1 MVGGVQTLA
10 LSSGRE
16 VRLDSLRQWYVYAG
30 LLDGVPSREINDR
43 IVANIVAE
51 ARTKIDHEPYL
62 VPPKQTPLPAPPNR
76 TDPERVRL
84 PSIACVAH
92 LFSYRPASD
101 PKMDCSELIV
111 IWFQEHY
118 AFPIAEEAERALKAI
133 DWARLA
139 RDGLY

>member
-1 MVGGVQTLA
+1 MIEGVQTLV

-16 VRLDSLRQWYVYAG
+16 VRFDSLRQWYVYAG
-30 LLDGVPSREINDR
+30 LLEGAPLRRINDR
-43 IVANIVAE
+43 KVAEIVAE
-51 ARTKIDHEPYL
+51 ARDKLDHEPYL
-62 VPPKQTPLPAPPNR
+62 IPPKQTPLPTPPESSL
-76 TDPERVRL
+76 ERASL

-92 LFSYRPASD
+92 LSSYRPASD
-101 PKMDCSELIV
+101 PEADCSDLIV

-133 DWARLA
+133 DWNRLA